1 MSTCQVTAL
10 DLRDL
15 SLVDW
20 GGSGGRMGAGLGV
33 IGVGGG
39 SAEYMEMIGLMISR
53 QA

>member
-20 GGSGGRMGAGLGV
+20 GGSGGGMGAGLGV
-33 IGVGGG
+33 VGVCGG
-39 SAEYMEMIGLMISR
+39 AEYMEMISR

>member
-20 GGSGGRMGAGLGV
+20 GESGGRMGAGLGV
-33 IGVGGG
+33 VGVCVGGCRIHG
-39 SAEYMEMIGLMISR
+39 DD
-53 QA
+53 